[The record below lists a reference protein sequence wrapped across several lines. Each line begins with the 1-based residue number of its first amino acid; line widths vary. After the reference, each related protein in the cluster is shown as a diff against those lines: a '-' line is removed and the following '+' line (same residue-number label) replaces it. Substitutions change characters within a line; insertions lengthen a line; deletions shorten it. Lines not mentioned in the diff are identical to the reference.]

1 MASPPA
7 RRSAMIALVAIA
19 EPIELGVNGLPF
31 GAMTLAPALR
41 QRSASR
47 ISAVMTTAVEL
58 ARSAIQSS
66 AASKPDPTTLRGPS
80 GWTGQR
86 PTILLTMERGHRTR
100 CVRGKGGSVGVI
112 PGGGGYNK

>member
-66 AASKPDPTTLRGPS
+66 AASKPDPTTIRVTS
-80 GWTGQR
+80 GWTGDR
-86 PTILLTMERGHRTR
+86 KSVVEGKNVSVRVDLGVRRIIKKKKKSNKTI
-100 CVRGKGGSVGVI
+100 
-112 PGGGGYNK
+112 N

>member
-1 MASPPA
+1 
-7 RRSAMIALVAIA
+7 MIALVAIA

-66 AASKPDPTTLRGPS
+66 AASKPDPTTIRVTS
-80 GWTGQR
+80 GWTGPR
-86 PTILLTMERGHRTR
+86 ILILNSEERRVGQECFSPFRS
-100 CVRGKGGSVGVI
+100 GGC
-112 PGGGGYNK
+112 PAH